1 LLEIADETSMTEPEH
16 TPLPPAPDSPRQW
29 PPTDNTDAVQSVAA
43 HAAPRSP
50 DPGSMTARTIA
61 LLVLLVSTVCVVILQ
76 QQSAAPEAPDPAAR
90 YVASDSDMFS
100 VMGRA
105 VTKLG
110 IFAKQTDPNT
120 DTANLSG
127 SIEMYARSPV
137 DQVRFAIIKG
147 ELINAT
153 AAEAALERVL
163 ESLNEEEAKDAA
175 DGAQRPEKAIAA
187 RETLKRDIELF
198 ALKYG
203 EGVEIEEPGR
213 AEIIQRF
220 GWYGRVAVT
229 HGQEPVMRQRLF
241 TGGLGLALLA
251 TIFIIGILV
260 VVFGGLTMC
269 AIAIVLIATGKIRPR
284 FIPPLPGGSV
294 YLEMAAV
301 FVASFLLFKLALAGL
316 GSLLAGSKNI
326 PAWIDLV
333 PLFGQ
338 WLLLLVIFY
347 PRLRGVTKERWA
359 ADLGLTRGK
368 GFIREIRAGLFAYFA
383 GIPLFLFGALLSV
396 MLMFIWQ
403 MIQSVGSGG
412 QPGEQA
418 LPANPVLER
427 VLGGDLLSLIML
439 FTLATIW
446 APLVEEI
453 IFRGALFR
461 HMRTRVPWVV
471 AGILSAFIFGVMHGY
486 QFLMLG
492 PVIALGFIFSAMREW
507 RGSLIAPIFAHALHN
522 ATVLTLI
529 ISFVTLVK

>member
-1 LLEIADETSMTEPEH
+1 MLKIADETSMTEPEH
-16 TPLPPAPDSPRQW
+16 TPPPPAPDSPRPW
-29 PPTDNTDAVQSVAA
+29 PPSDSAA
-43 HAAPRSP
+43 ADQALTGHAGSRSP
-50 DPGSMTARTIA
+50 DPGSVTARTIA
-61 LLVLLVSTVCVVILQ
+61 LLVLIASTICVVILQ

-100 VMGRA
+100 IMGRA

-110 IFAKQTDPNT
+110 VFAKQNDPSTDAAKL
-120 DTANLSG
+120 ANSL
-127 SIEMYARSPV
+127 EMYARSPI

-147 ELINAT
+147 ELVSPA
-153 AAEAALERVL
+153 AAEAGLERVL

-175 DGAQRPEKAIAA
+175 AGTQRPEKAVAA
-187 RETLKRDIELF
+187 LGTLKGDIGLL
-198 ALKYG
+198 AAKYG
-203 EGVEIEEPGR
+203 EGVEIEEPAR
-213 AEIIQRF
+213 ADIIKRY

-241 TGGLGLALLA
+241 TGGLGLALLG
-251 TIFIIGILV
+251 TVFIIGILV
-260 VVFGGLTMC
+260 VGFGGLTMC
-269 AIAIVLIATGKIRPR
+269 AVAIVLIATGKIKPR
-284 FIPPLPGGSV
+284 FIPPVPGGSI

-301 FVASFLLFKLALAGL
+301 FVASFLIFKLALSGL
-316 GSLLAGSKNI
+316 GALLAGSKNI
-326 PAWIDLV
+326 PAWVDLV
-333 PLFGQ
+333 PLCGQ

-347 PRLRGVTKERWA
+347 PRLRGVSKERWA

-368 GFIREIRAGLFAYFA
+368 GVLREIRAGLFAYFA
-383 GIPLFLFGALLSV
+383 GVPIFLLGALLSV
-396 MLMFIWQ
+396 MFMFVWQ

-427 VLGGDLLSLIML
+427 VLGGDLLSLVML

-461 HMRTRVPWVV
+461 HMRTRVPWVI

-507 RGSLIAPIFAHALHN
+507 RGSLIAPIFAHFLHN

-529 ISFVTLVK
+529 ISFVSLLK